1 MSNKIDELAK
11 EVKNTFNDYFS
22 MVGSKNFKQFYY
34 DWHIDNMT
42 APFAGLVDYFAQNYG
57 KNAKDSFNDFT
68 KDVIVWLETF
78 DVDKPEI
85 AQISVKK
92 YSKTKDGKLKK
103 IIDGVRTFG
112 FECRPFIYNFATL
125 TDHTTE
131 FGHWPVKANML
142 YSCKQ
147 GLMIA
152 KDIITFLN
160 DNYDKIA
167 GADNVYMSAQKA
179 VDTYIRNRITKNYA
193 YKSDYTFEDRK
204 KTIKKLHDLRNYLSL
219 AFNKPN
225 NDFTEEQ
232 KNLFQI
238 ENKEAPKVNN
248 LYWPNGFE
256 LEFYVPETLGN
267 YDVLAE
273 YLKEKN
279 KWKRFYFSNDNP
291 DVYKDKEAAGVIMRD
306 ESLAS
311 HNGLSPVEFASR
323 VMYSKE
329 DENVCLQILDAFDK
343 GHVNKHCS
351 LHQHLSSQGM
361 DLDAYKRL
369 VKRMIMHEEQIVGA
383 FAAPERQNNNLLY
396 ATYISR
402 NLSSQSKRDYPF
414 LALMVDICE
423 NKTELQEMVSFG
435 NKYKTL
441 NIMPQNTVEMRA
453 MNANFN
459 KKFVEGYL
467 QFNREFIASAVA
479 NNPHHIN
486 HILLNKYTW
495 YNNEQSDTK
504 TVMHRLNYKY
514 DDVPHDSYRPM
525 KRPVPTDVIKQEQN
539 YLRLVSHALGCTK
552 KLPYNNPYFN
562 KRVQE
567 ARGL

>member
-22 MVGSKNFKQFYY
+22 MVVSKNFKQFYY

-85 AQISVKK
+85 AQISMKK

-167 GADNVYMSAQKA
+167 GADNVY
-179 VDTYIRNRITKNYA
+179 
-193 YKSDYTFEDRK
+193 
-204 KTIKKLHDLRNYLSL
+204 
-219 AFNKPN
+219 
-225 NDFTEEQ
+225 
-232 KNLFQI
+232 
-238 ENKEAPKVNN
+238 
-248 LYWPNGFE
+248 
-256 LEFYVPETLGN
+256 
-267 YDVLAE
+267 
-273 YLKEKN
+273 
-279 KWKRFYFSNDNP
+279 
-291 DVYKDKEAAGVIMRD
+291 
-306 ESLAS
+306 
-311 HNGLSPVEFASR
+311 
-323 VMYSKE
+323 
-329 DENVCLQILDAFDK
+329 
-343 GHVNKHCS
+343 
-351 LHQHLSSQGM
+351 
-361 DLDAYKRL
+361 
-369 VKRMIMHEEQIVGA
+369 
-383 FAAPERQNNNLLY
+383 
-396 ATYISR
+396 
-402 NLSSQSKRDYPF
+402 
-414 LALMVDICE
+414 ICE

-486 HILLNKYTW
+486 YILLNKYTW

-562 KRVQE
+562 KRVQA
-567 ARGL
+567 AREL